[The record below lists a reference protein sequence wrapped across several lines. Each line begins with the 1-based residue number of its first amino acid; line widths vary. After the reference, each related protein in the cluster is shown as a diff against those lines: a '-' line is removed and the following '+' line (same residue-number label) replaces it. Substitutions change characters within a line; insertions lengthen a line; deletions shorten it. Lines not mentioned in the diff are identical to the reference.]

1 MLKLKRL
8 GRLTAFVLLICTA
21 VTALTQPAAAL
32 PLTFSPL
39 SSTIGTTA
47 PAIVIEDTAI
57 ESNGRT
63 VSIVHRTASASG
75 TVIGCLE
82 NGTIITILGT
92 SGSFYKIDCYDMK
105 GYIAMNQ
112 VSQNEAGEYYV
123 NCIPES
129 AETKK
134 LPTHTTGSALSLR
147 SAIRT
152 TSKKYIGVRY
162 VHGGSSPRGFDCSG
176 FTQYVFKQHGYTLSR
191 TVVAQ
196 LDAGVIISKDDL
208 QCGDL
213 VFFENTTGSGRF
225 ASHIGIYIGN
235 GQLIHAGSKGITV
248 VSLEAAYF
256 EYHYLCSRRVILSDL
271 TAKTVTP
278 SVGITQNINSSYWRE
293 NAQTET
299 EGLGSSL
306 PSEIFLEKEK
316 NFC

>member
-8 GRLTAFVLLICTA
+8 GRLTALVLLICTA
-21 VTALTQPAAAL
+21 VTALAQPAAAL

-47 PAIVIEDTAI
+47 SGIVIEDTAI
-57 ESNGRT
+57 ESTGRT
-63 VSIVHRTASASG
+63 VSIVHRTASSSG

-82 NGTIITILGT
+82 NGTVVTILAT
-92 SGSFYKIDCYDMK
+92 SGSFYKIDCYDMT
-105 GYIAMNQ
+105 GYIAISQ
-112 VSQNEAGEYYV
+112 VSQNESGEYYV
-123 NCIPES
+123 NCVPES
-129 AETKK
+129 SETKK
-134 LPTHTTGSALSLR
+134 LPTHTTSSALSLR

-162 VHGGSSPRGFDCSG
+162 VHGGTSPKGFDCSG
-176 FTQYVFKQHGYTLSR
+176 FTQYVFKQHGYKLGR

-196 LDAGVIISKDDL
+196 LDAGVIIAKEDL

-235 GQLIHAGSKGITV
+235 GQLIHAGSKGITI
-248 VSLEAAYF
+248 VSLETAYF
-256 EYHYLCSRRVILSDL
+256 EYHYLCARRVILSDL

-299 EGLGSSL
+299 DGLGSSFV
-306 PSEIFLEKEK
+306 SEIFLEKAQ
-316 NFC
+316 NYC